1 MEPITDPES
10 LRCRLNEQEALCN
23 SLNEQ
28 LREAQALAVAKQ
40 FEVTKLNHAG
50 FFQRSFGNLRKK
62 QDAAWAEYRSAVMAA
77 DGLKLEL
84 AAQKA
89 QLERLQK
96 EYDALI
102 SG

>member
-10 LRCRLNEQEALCN
+10 LRSRLTEQEALCN
-23 SLNEQ
+23 SLNEH

-40 FEVTKLNHAG
+40 FEVTRLNHAG

-77 DGLKLEL
+77 DALKLTL
-84 AAQKA
+84 AAQQSKLDALRA
-89 QLERLQK
+89 QLEQNP
-96 EYDALI
+96 
-102 SG
+102 

>member
-1 MEPITDPES
+1 MEPITDLES
-10 LRCRLNEQEALCN
+10 LRSRLTEQEALFN
-23 SLNEQ
+23 SLSEQ

-77 DGLKLEL
+77 DELKLTL
-84 AAQKA
+84 AAQQSKLDALRA
-89 QLERLQK
+89 QLEQNP
-96 EYDALI
+96 
-102 SG
+102 

>member
-1 MEPITDPES
+1 MEPITDLES
-10 LRCRLNEQEALCN
+10 LRSRLTEQEALCN

-40 FEVTKLNHAG
+40 FDVTKLNHAG

-77 DGLKLEL
+77 DELKLTL
-84 AAQKA
+84 AAQQSKLDALRA
-89 QLERLQK
+89 QLEQNP
-96 EYDALI
+96 
-102 SG
+102 